1 MTEIVAI
8 SYDALRKLVQR
19 MVADGEIELSKV
31 GRTFK
36 HFLAEKLDV
45 SDDYVQPENE
55 EPLAIIII
63 S

>member
-1 MTEIVAI
+1 
-8 SYDALRKLVQR
+8 
-19 MVADGEIELSKV
+19 MVADGEIERSKV

-36 HFLAEKLDV
+36 HFLTEKFDV
-45 SDDYVQPENE
+45 SDDYIQPENE